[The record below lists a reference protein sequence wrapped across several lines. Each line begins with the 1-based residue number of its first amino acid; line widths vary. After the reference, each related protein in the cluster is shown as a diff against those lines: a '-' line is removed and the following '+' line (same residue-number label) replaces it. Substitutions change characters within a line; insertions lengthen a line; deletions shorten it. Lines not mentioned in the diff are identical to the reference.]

1 MGGIGTFPNL
11 QAHALVTLLSSLC
24 SRRRAI
30 ASRSRVEVLEVGY
43 SGIADMSTWMA
54 SVGAELKRDR
64 F

>member
-54 SVGAELKRDR
+54 SVGA
-64 F
+64 